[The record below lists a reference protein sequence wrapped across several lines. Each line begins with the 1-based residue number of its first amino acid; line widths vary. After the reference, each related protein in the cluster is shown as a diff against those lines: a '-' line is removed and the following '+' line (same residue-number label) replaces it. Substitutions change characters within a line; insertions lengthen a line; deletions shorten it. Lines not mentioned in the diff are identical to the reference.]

1 MKIEVIRHT
10 FTERSTIGSLY
21 LNGKFECYTLED
33 VVRVGPKVPG
43 ATAIP
48 EGIYPVQITFS
59 NRFKRDLPL
68 LLNVPNFEG
77 IRIHSGNRDT
87 DTEGCILVGKAKAA
101 DRISNSVDAF
111 NNLWPQIQT
120 AWFHKEDITI
130 EIKDFSQ

>member
-33 VVRVGPKVPG
+33 VVRVGEKVPG

-68 LLNVPNFEG
+68 LLNVPNFDG
-77 IRIHSGNRDT
+77 IRIHTGNYAGLETFFARVEIDNT
-87 DTEGCILVGKAKAA
+87 KALLATE
-101 DRISNSVDAF
+101 
-111 NNLWPQIQT
+111 
-120 AWFHKEDITI
+120 EYI
-130 EIKDFSQ
+130 EVV